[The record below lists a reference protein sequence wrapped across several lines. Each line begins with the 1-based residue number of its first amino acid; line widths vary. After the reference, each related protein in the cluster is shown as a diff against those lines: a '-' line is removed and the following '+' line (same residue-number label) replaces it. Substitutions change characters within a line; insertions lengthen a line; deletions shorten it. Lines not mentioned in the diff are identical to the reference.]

1 MWNMWNCQRSFLA
14 FAGLWHLWGAGLNLL
29 GEQDKCGSN
38 DANGSSLAPWRTKQ
52 KQFTNKELRSFVLQP
67 FMQFGIQRVRVAQD
81 ITTVAFWHFNVQ
93 FKCTNPSIFIF
104 FPLIFVVFRP
114 MLENTVNIW
123 EHIWRWWRWWRWPED
138 DMKSGRSAY
147 RFIGRPKR
155 TAVKSAASPKR
166 RQVRVAVLRYAT
178 RCRFVVVSL
187 SLCVVCCVLPMDIA
201 TKTNQDEKK
210 LIPEARNFKELRG
223 KR

>member
-1 MWNMWNCQRSFLA
+1 
-14 FAGLWHLWGAGLNLL
+14 
-29 GEQDKCGSN
+29 
-38 DANGSSLAPWRTKQ
+38 
-52 KQFTNKELRSFVLQP
+52 
-67 FMQFGIQRVRVAQD
+67 
-81 ITTVAFWHFNVQ
+81 
-93 FKCTNPSIFIF
+93 
-104 FPLIFVVFRP
+104 
-114 MLENTVNIW
+114 
-123 EHIWRWWRWWRWPED
+123 
-138 DMKSGRSAY
+138 MKIGRSAY

-178 RCRFVVVSL
+178 RCRFVVV
-187 SLCVVCCVLPMDIA
+187 VCCVLPMDIA